1 MVRACKTCSR
11 RTDRATVL
19 KCSLGL
25 DGDPGVDLEHGC
37 YWYEGAET
45 PPPRLSDIAFEHLG
59 RCEN

>member
-1 MVRACKTCSR
+1 MVRTCATCAR
-11 RTDRATVL
+11 RTDRATVM

-25 DGDPGVDLEHGC
+25 DGDPGVDHERGC

-45 PPPRLSDIAFEHLG
+45 PPRLADIAFEHLG